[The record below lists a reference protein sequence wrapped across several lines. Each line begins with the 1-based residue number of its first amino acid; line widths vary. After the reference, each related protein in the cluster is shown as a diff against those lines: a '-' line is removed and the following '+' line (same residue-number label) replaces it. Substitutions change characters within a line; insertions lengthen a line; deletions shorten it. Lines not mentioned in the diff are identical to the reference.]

1 MTFLAA
7 ALAQLPVALLG
18 FNLEQFLLDT
28 GPWVLVVSAIIV
40 FIESGVLFPVLPG
53 DSLIFALGMLHQQ
66 MGLSLW
72 VAFPVL
78 VIVAMAGA
86 EVGYQ
91 IGARYGRN
99 IFKDDAKILST
110 KNLHTTEEFF
120 QKRGSLALV
129 LGRFVPI
136 VRTFIPVAA
145 GTAKMPYKNFVGWNV
160 SGAIL
165 WVVSMNLVGVFL
177 GNIPGIADSIEKI
190 MLLIIFIS
198 VLPIIIKALHS
209 YIQSKKKATVVAE
222 SEPVARES

>member
-18 FNLEQFLLDT
+18 LNLEQFLLDT

-53 DSLIFALGMLHQQ
+53 DSLVFALGMLHQQ

-99 IFKDDAKILST
+99 IFV
-110 KNLHTTEEFF
+110 
-120 QKRGSLALV
+120 SLAA
-129 LGRFVPI
+129 GISSYDRKRFHL
-136 VRTFIPVAA
+136 
-145 GTAKMPYKNFVGWNV
+145 WNAV
-160 SGAIL
+160 GAIAWIGVIGVAGVL
-165 WVVSMNLVGVFL
+165 LGGIPFVHNNIEYIAVIIVLVSVVPVF
-177 GNIPGIADSIEKI
+177 IEY
-190 MLLIIFIS
+190 LRGRS
-198 VLPIIIKALHS
+198 KA
-209 YIQSKKKATVVAE
+209 K
-222 SEPVARES
+222 RESAE

>member
-7 ALAQLPVALLG
+7 ALAQLPVALIGL
-18 FNLEQFLLDT
+18 NLEQFLLDT

-40 FIESGVLFPVLPG
+40 FIGSGVLFPVLPG

-99 IFKDDAKILST
+99 IFKDDAKILSSAVAWPWFWAVSCR
-110 KNLHTTEEFF
+110 LCVPSFRW
-120 QKRGSLALV
+120 QPGSLRTTVRSSTCGTPSAPLRGLV
-129 LGRFVPI
+129 
-136 VRTFIPVAA
+136 
-145 GTAKMPYKNFVGWNV
+145 
-160 SGAIL
+160 
-165 WVVSMNLVGVFL
+165 
-177 GNIPGIADSIEKI
+177 
-190 MLLIIFIS
+190 
-198 VLPIIIKALHS
+198 
-209 YIQSKKKATVVAE
+209 
-222 SEPVARES
+222 

>member
-18 FNLEQFLLDT
+18 LNLEQFLLDT

-53 DSLIFALGMLHQQ
+53 DSLVFALGMLHQQ

-99 IFKDDAKILST
+99 IFKDEAKILST
-110 KNLHTTEEFF
+110 KNLHTTEKFF
-120 QKRGSLALV
+120 RERGGLALV

-136 VRTFIPVAA
+136 VRTFVSLAA
-145 GTAKMPYKNFVGWNV
+145 GISSYDRKRFHLWNAV
-160 SGAIL
+160 GAIA
-165 WVVSMNLVGVFL
+165 W
-177 GNIPGIADSIEKI
+177 
-190 MLLIIFIS
+190 IS
-198 VLPIIIKALHS
+198 VIGVAGVLLGGIPFVHNNIEYIAVIIVLVSVVPVFIEYLRGRSKA
-209 YIQSKKKATVVAE
+209 K
-222 SEPVARES
+222 RESAEKAE

>member
-18 FNLEQFLLDT
+18 LNLEQFLLDT

-110 KNLHTTEEFF
+110 KNLHTTEEFWAVSCRLCVPSF
-120 QKRGSLALV
+120 RWQPVSLRTTVRSSTCGTPSAPLRGSA
-129 LGRFVPI
+129 
-136 VRTFIPVAA
+136 
-145 GTAKMPYKNFVGWNV
+145 
-160 SGAIL
+160 
-165 WVVSMNLVGVFL
+165 
-177 GNIPGIADSIEKI
+177 
-190 MLLIIFIS
+190 
-198 VLPIIIKALHS
+198 
-209 YIQSKKKATVVAE
+209 
-222 SEPVARES
+222 